1 MSLTTSRRRPV
12 LAALAVALLMIVP
25 AVWVSASSA
34 ATAVAATPGTTP
46 SGGSVET
53 DVPEPTPLTSTDY
66 DGEVG
71 GPHQDTP
78 DERVGEAVST
88 GRLVFIGAVV
98 VVTAGIVLTLALRAR
113 RRRDPAGGR

>member
-1 MSLTTSRRRPV
+1 MSRTAPRRRPALV
-12 LAALAVALLMIVP
+12 LLLAAVLVVLPGVWVALGSAEPAVA
-25 AVWVSASSA
+25 
-34 ATAVAATPGTTP
+34 TAGTTP
-46 SGGSVET
+46 SGGSDNT

-78 DERVGEAVST
+78 DERTGGAVST
-88 GRLVFIGAVV
+88 GRLVFIVAVL

-113 RRRDPAGGR
+113 RRRDAGGGR